1 MTQFTSQRT
10 WYQETTPDS
19 PGMYLV
25 QIHQLEE
32 CIPPAGPEDMYIID
46 LGGEFIS
53 LAHWDGTRWDN
64 IIIDDFISTDDS
76 DPIFLIDAWA
86 SRGVSSF

>member
-1 MTQFTSQRT
+1 MEQFTLQKT

-32 CIPPAGPEDMYIID
+32 FIPPAIPEDPLIID
-46 LGGEFIS
+46 LGGDFIS
-53 LAHWDGTRWDN
+53 LAHWDGTSWDN
-64 IIIDDFISTDDS
+64 IIIDDIISTDDA

-86 SRGVSSF
+86 NRGIGSQ

>member
-1 MTQFTSQRT
+1 MTQFTSQKT

-32 CIPPAGPEDMYIID
+32 YIPPVAPEDPFIID
-46 LGGEFIS
+46 LGGDFIS
-53 LAHWDGTRWDN
+53 LAHWDGTRWDT
-64 IIIDDFISTDDS
+64 IIIDDIISTEDS
-76 DPIFLIDAWA
+76 DPVFLVDAWTD
-86 SRGVSSF
+86 RGVSSR